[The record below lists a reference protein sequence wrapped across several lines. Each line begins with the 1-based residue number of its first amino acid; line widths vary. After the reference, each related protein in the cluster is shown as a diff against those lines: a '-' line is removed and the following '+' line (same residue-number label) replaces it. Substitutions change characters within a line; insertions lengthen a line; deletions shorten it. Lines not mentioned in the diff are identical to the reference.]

1 MAYSITPWGYEVDGT
16 MPPII
21 SVADFNSMT
30 GNRYA
35 SDGRLQHAIN
45 AATAAIRAY
54 CGWHVAPM
62 TSCRATLDGE
72 RGDIW
77 LPCVALRSVTSVT
90 YGGAEQTITGFNRH
104 GRVRTQAPQPL
115 GGLGD
120 VTVDYLAGFDVATTP
135 DLANVICERVV
146 AEIARGA
153 YGVASE
159 SAGGVSVSY
168 GGSALSDAGGA
179 YLPPDTCAALT
190 AYRLV
195 KSHVA

>member
-1 MAYSITPWGYEVDGT
+1 MAYSLTPWGYEVDGGL
-16 MPPII
+16 PPII
-21 SVADFNSMT
+21 DVDDFNSMT
-30 GNRYA
+30 GGRYA
-35 SDGRLQHAIN
+35 ADERVEYAID

-72 RGDIW
+72 LGDIW

-90 YGGAEQTITGFNRH
+90 YGGTQQTVTGFNRH
-104 GRVRTQAPQPL
+104 GRVRTQAPQPT
-115 GGLGD
+115 GGLGN

-153 YGVASE
+153 YGVTSE

-179 YLPPDTCAALT
+179 FLPESTRAALM